1 MEKIYTDLNNIINT
15 YKPDAMSIEELFFN
29 NNAKTAI
36 NVAQARG
43 VILITARI
51 NKLDIFEYTPL
62 QIKQAVTEA
71 GESFP
76 LRLEKIYTDLNNI
89 INTYKPDA
97 MSIEELFFNNNAKT
111 AINVAQARGVILITA
126 RINKLDI
133 FEYTPLQIKQAVTGY
148 GRADKM
154 QVQRMV
160 KMILNTEKL
169 PKLDDITDSM
179 AIAICHA
186 HSSKFSSQFKL

>member
-1 MEKIYTDLNNIINT
+1 MRILGIDPGFAITGYSIIDYIGNKFYLRT
-15 YKPDAMSIEELFFN
+15 SGAILTE
-29 NNAKTAI
+29 AKT
-36 NVAQARG
+36 
-43 VILITARI
+43 
-51 NKLDIFEYTPL
+51 
-62 QIKQAVTEA
+62 
-71 GESFP
+71 SFP
-76 LRLEKIYTDLNNI
+76 LRLEKINKELAEI
-89 INTYKPDA
+89 IENYNPDA

>member
-1 MEKIYTDLNNIINT
+1 MGNKFKLIDSGAILTQAKESFPLRLEKIYDDLTKIIEE
-15 YKPDAMSIEELFFN
+15 YKPEAMSIEELFFN

-51 NKLDIFEYTPL
+51 HKIPTYEYTPL
-62 QIKQAVTEA
+62 QV
-71 GESFP
+71 
-76 LRLEKIYTDLNNI
+76 
-89 INTYKPDA
+89 
-97 MSIEELFFNNNAKT
+97 
-111 AINVAQARGVILITA
+111 
-126 RINKLDI
+126 
-133 FEYTPLQIKQAVTGY
+133 KQAVTGY

-160 KMILNTEKL
+160 KMILNSEKL

-186 HSSKFSSQFKL
+186 HSSKFSKKL

>member
-1 MEKIYTDLNNIINT
+1 MRILGIDPGFAITGYSVIDYIGNKFKLLTSGAILTNAGESFPLRLEKIYRDLTDIIKE

-43 VILITARI
+43 VILMTARI
-51 NKLDIFEYTPL
+51 N
-62 QIKQAVTEA
+62 A
-71 GESFP
+71 
-76 LRLEKIYTDLNNI
+76 
-89 INTYKPDA
+89 
-97 MSIEELFFNNNAKT
+97 
-111 AINVAQARGVILITA
+111 
-126 RINKLDI
+126 LDI

-148 GRADKM
+148 GRADKI

-160 KMILNTEKL
+160 KMILNEEKL

-179 AIAICHA
+179 AMAICHA
-186 HSSKFSSQFKL
+186 HSCKFAQRL

>member
-1 MEKIYTDLNNIINT
+1 MRILGIDPGFAITGYSVIDYIGNKFKLETSGAILT
-15 YKPDAMSIEELFFN
+15 E
-29 NNAKTAI
+29 AKT
-36 NVAQARG
+36 
-43 VILITARI
+43 
-51 NKLDIFEYTPL
+51 
-62 QIKQAVTEA
+62 
-71 GESFP
+71 SFP
-76 LRLEKIYTDLNNI
+76 LRLEKINKELDNLI
-89 INTYKPDA
+89 KMYKPDA

>member
-1 MEKIYTDLNNIINT
+1 MRILGID
-15 YKPDAMSIEELFFN
+15 PGF
-29 NNAKTAI
+29 AI
-36 NVAQARG
+36 TRVQYNKFKLETSWA
-43 VILITARI
+43 IL
-51 NKLDIFEYTPL
+51 
-62 QIKQAVTEA
+62 TEA

-76 LRLEKIYTDLNNI
+76 LRLEKINTELNNI

>member
-1 MEKIYTDLNNIINT
+1 MTEAGESFPLRLEKIYTELNNIINT

-51 NKLDIFEYTPL
+51 NKLDL
-62 QIKQAVTEA
+62 
-71 GESFP
+71 
-76 LRLEKIYTDLNNI
+76 
-89 INTYKPDA
+89 
-97 MSIEELFFNNNAKT
+97 
-111 AINVAQARGVILITA
+111 
-126 RINKLDI
+126 

-148 GRADKM
+148 GRADKI